1 MLLLCD
7 SLLRCRNLRVVWC
20 IQRVH
25 SKQKRNIS
33 LTIDYLSCIKCIVLL
48 IHRPYPQFPPQN
60 FRDLLFHNN
69 IMNYGRLSPGN
80 SSICFFFC
88 FNGTAGWFQSS
99 KLFEK
104 KRIAY
109 DDICMANGITH
120 FSCHHRLWWRHP
132 MLIATLTKTIRL
144 SMQVCGQSDLKVN
157 DDQSCPEL
165 LDFVGQL
172 NILMYSIW
180 CFVVAK
186 YDWF

>member
-80 SSICFFFC
+80 SSICFFSVLMVLLGDFRAQNYLRKSELHMTI
-88 FNGTAGWFQSS
+88 FAWQMVSHISAVT
-99 KLFEK
+99 
-104 KRIAY
+104 IDY
-109 DDICMANGITH
+109 DDV
-120 FSCHHRLWWRHP
+120 
-132 MLIATLTKTIRL
+132 IR
-144 SMQVCGQSDLKVN
+144 C
-157 DDQSCPEL
+157 
-165 LDFVGQL
+165 
-172 NILMYSIW
+172 
-180 CFVVAK
+180 
-186 YDWF
+186 